1 MKVDV
6 LLGLQWG
13 DEGKGKLVD
22 FITPKYDIIARFQ
35 GGANAGHTLIFDGK
49 KYVLHLIP
57 SGIFRDN
64 CINIIG
70 SGVVIDPIAL
80 VEEIKL
86 LESHVLT
93 LKQLEDQ
100 QKDKNKAAADAIK
113 QAAERAAANT
123 PQARFQASMETRIYS
138 ELAKRITDS
147 LFGSSTGSP
156 MCTPL
161 SAGGPCGDI
170 DIGGQNITWRIVGN
184 NIVLRI
190 EEIGN
195 PNNFTELVMP
205 YAAFKI

>member
-1 MKVDV
+1 MKIKNCLVV
-6 LLGLQWG
+6 TAAMCAISSVAAAELQHN
-13 DEGKGKLVD
+13 
-22 FITPKYDIIARFQ
+22 FNSPSF
-35 GGANAGHTLIFDGK
+35 
-49 KYVLHLIP
+49 
-57 SGIFRDN
+57 SGI
-64 CINIIG
+64 G
-70 SGVVIDPIAL
+70 WS
-80 VEEIKL
+80 
-86 LESHVLT
+86 SHVLT

-113 QAAERAAANT
+113 LAAERAAANT

-170 DIGGQNITWRIVGN
+170 DLGGQNITWRIDGN
-184 NIVLRI
+184 NIVVRI
-190 EEIGN
+190 SEIAN
-195 PNNFTELVMP
+195 PNNYTELVMP